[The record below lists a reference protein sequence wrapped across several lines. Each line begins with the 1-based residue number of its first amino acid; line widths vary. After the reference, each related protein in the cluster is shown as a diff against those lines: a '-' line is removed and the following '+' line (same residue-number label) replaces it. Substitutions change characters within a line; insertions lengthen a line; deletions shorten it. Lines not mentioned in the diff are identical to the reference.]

1 MRKSFSTLEAATL
14 SFNKSIHFPAQPN
27 GFKVSFVG
35 NPDIPE
41 DKLNSSTQESYNRGK
56 QEATSFYQAEVKNL
70 REEIAIRQSELLSEI
85 NQRVLAT
92 IGELEIRLPDL
103 VIGIAERVLG
113 QVSLDGSGVEQL
125 VKSMIAEFSE
135 EDEKLEVYLNPK
147 DLELLKGLRRTEDV
161 SEGEDSQKEEEEGF
175 ASAIAGIFDGLD
187 GDDALL
193 SEYPEVKFFE
203 DDSLQS
209 GDCQIKSRFGL
220 LDGRIATKL
229 RKIEEELRGDD

>member
-1 MRKSFSTLEAATL
+1 M
-14 SFNKSIHFPAQPN
+14 FNKQSHSRPPMGLFL
-27 GFKVSFVG
+27 VG

-41 DKLNSSTQESYNRGK
+41 DANSSTQESYNRGK
-56 QEATSFYQAEVKNL
+56 GLSKFYQAEVKNL
-70 REEIAIRQSELLSEI
+70 REEIAIRQSELLSKLTK
-85 NQRVLAT
+85 VLAT
-92 IGELEIRLPDL
+92 IGELEVRLPDL

-187 GDDALL
+187 GDDAIL